1 MMVAVAFLLDLIV
14 SDPAPLVFMHP
25 VVLIGKLVK
34 LVEHV
39 LYQQASRLRGA
50 ILVIMVCAV
59 SYTSTHYLIVP
70 LGQYGILLEM
80 WLLSTALA
88 ARGLYD
94 AGIKVHAAL
103 KVNDLN
109 LARER
114 TAEIVGRDTASLDE
128 REIIRATVETVA
140 ENLVD
145 GVTAP
150 LFFALL
156 GGAPLAIMY
165 KAINTMDSMLGHKDD
180 RYFSFGWAAARLDD
194 VANYLP
200 ARITGIALVAASR
213 ALSLNYR
220 KSWQTILRDAGKH
233 SSPNAGIPEAGVAGA
248 LGVALGGTN
257 YYDGVPHC
265 AAILG
270 DAVRELETTDILQA
284 ARLMLTASAIFLTGG
299 MLVQFVCRRII

>member
-1 MMVAVAFLLDLIV
+1 MVAVAFLLDLIV
-14 SDPAPLVFMHP
+14 GDPAPLVFMHP

-34 LVEHV
+34 LIEPV

-50 ILVIMVCAV
+50 ILVITVCAV
-59 SYTSTHYLIVP
+59 AYASTYYLIVL
-70 LGQYGILLEM
+70 LGQYGILLEL
-80 WLLSTALA
+80 WVLSTALA
-88 ARGLYD
+88 ARGLYN
-94 AGIKVHAAL
+94 AGTRVYAAL
-103 KVNDLN
+103 KVNDLK
-109 LARER
+109 LARQR
-114 TAEIVGRDTASLDE
+114 TAEIVGRDTAALDE

-165 KAINTMDSMLGHKDD
+165 KAINTMDSMLGHKDE
-180 RYFSFGWAAARLDD
+180 RYYSFGWAAARLDD

-200 ARITGIALVAASR
+200 ARLTGIALVAASKVW
-213 ALSLNYR
+213 SLNYR
-220 KSWQTILRDAGKH
+220 QCWQTILRDAGKH

-248 LGVALGGTN
+248 LGVVLGGIN

-270 DAVRELETTDILQA
+270 DEARELESADILQA
-284 ARLMLTASAIFLTGG
+284 ARLMLTASVIFLMGG
-299 MLVQFVCRRII
+299 MLVQFICRRII